1 VEATKARHVDHDSTP
16 QERRALPTLCPRRL
30 AEIADLT
37 LVEKDRVLAVV
48 AVYPAEQETGFLE
61 EQGATIERFSDEWRR
76 RVPTAALGRLLWSQV
91 ATFVTGLPFDEV
103 VERVRDALCAS
114 RRSAIELR
122 ALVLAIHSQDGIEE
136 LEVASDELSSRR
148 NFGTSPA
155 KVTRLIVPWADET

>member
-1 VEATKARHVDHDSTP
+1 M
-16 QERRALPTLCPRRL
+16 TLAAFL
-30 AEIADLT
+30 ETLT

-76 RVPTAALGRLLWSQV
+76 RVPTAPLGRLLWSQV
-91 ATFVTGLPFDEV
+91 ATLVTGLPSDQV
-103 VERVRDALCAS
+103 VERVRDALRAS
-114 RRSAIELR
+114 SRSDVELR
-122 ALVLAIHSQDGIEE
+122 ALVLPIHSQDGIEE

-155 KVTRLIVPWADET
+155 RVTRLVVRWGDDT